1 MDAMAVHPRRAVV
14 VVVIVAATTLLAACG
29 SGGGS
34 SRPNVATTVPQT
46 ALAAPPLGSQ
56 APSGTVVPAPASS
69 SIVLD
74 AAGRRIA
81 VLGAGRTSVAVYSIA
96 DARRPVALRTISLPT
111 AVDVL
116 GADRDGVL
124 VGAAADRLVVVDLA
138 SGSVTARSVPVSQP
152 LSLARLSDG
161 RVLVGSATGE
171 VTVVALANAG
181 APVTRIG
188 GLVRV
193 DAMAVHPRQGRDD
206 QVLAL
211 DRAQSSVTTVDVPDA
226 SLGVAL
232 RAGDGA
238 TNIAVDHF
246 GRFLV
251 SDTRSGDIVAFYG
264 DPIVMR
270 IRYPVPGG
278 PYAVGYDDARNLAWV
293 ATTGDNGLVGF
304 DLASGI
310 PVERQR
316 LTTVRQSDAMAVDKA
331 SGVVYLVSASGDG
344 LQAAY

>member
-1 MDAMAVHPRRAVV
+1 MAVHPRRAVV
-14 VVVIVAATTLLAACG
+14 AVVIVAATALAAACG

-34 SRPNVATTVPQT
+34 SRPDVATTVPQT
-46 ALAAPPLGSQ
+46 PLAAPPLAQ
-56 APSGTVVPAPASS
+56 TPSGTVVPAPASS
-69 SIVLD
+69 SIVFD
-74 AAGRRIA
+74 AFGRRLA
-81 VLGAGRTSVAVYSIA
+81 VLGADRTSVSVYSVA
-96 DARRPVALRTISLPT
+96 DPRRPVAQRTISLPT

-138 SGSVTARSVPVSQP
+138 SGAVTARSVPVSQP

-171 VTVVALANAG
+171 VTVVDPANAT

-193 DAMAVHPRQGRDD
+193 DALAVHPRQGRDD

-211 DRAQSSVTTVDVPDA
+211 DRAQSSVTTVDIPDA

-238 TNIAVDHF
+238 TNMAVDHY

-251 SDTRSGDIVAFYG
+251 TDTRSGDVVAFYG

-278 PYAVGYDDARNLAWV
+278 PYAVGYDDARNLTWV

-316 LTTVRQSDAMAVDKA
+316 LTTVRQADAMAVDSG
-331 SGVVYLVSASGDG
+331 SGVVYLVSALGDG

>member
-1 MDAMAVHPRRAVV
+1 VAA
-14 VVVIVAATTLLAACG
+14 VIVAATTVLAACG
-29 SGGGS
+29 SGGP
-34 SRPNVATTVPQT
+34 SRPDVATTVPQT
-46 ALAAPPLGSQ
+46 PLAAPPLDAQ
-56 APSGTVVPAPASS
+56 APSGTVVGAPASS
-69 SIVLD
+69 SLVLD
-74 AAGRRIA
+74 AAGRRLA
-81 VLGAGRTSVAVYSIA
+81 VLDADRASVTVFSIA
-96 DARRPVALRTISLPT
+96 DPRRPDAVRTISLPV

-116 GADRDGVL
+116 GADRDGQL
-124 VGAAADRLVVVDLA
+124 VGAAADRLVLVDLG
-138 SGSVTARSVPVSQP
+138 SGAVTDRPVPVSQP

-171 VTVVALANAG
+171 VTVVDLSTAD
-181 APVTRIG
+181 APAVTRIG

-193 DAMAVHPRQGRDD
+193 DALAVHPRQGRDD

-211 DRAQSSVTTVDVPDA
+211 DRAQSSVTTIDVPDA

-238 TNIAVDHF
+238 TNLVADRF

-251 SDTRSGDIVAFYG
+251 TDTRSGDLAAFFG

-278 PYAVGYDDARNLAWV
+278 PYAVGYDDTRNLSWV

-316 LTTVRQSDAMAVDKA
+316 LTTVRQADALVVDSD
-331 SGVVYLVSASGDG
+331 SGVVYLLSARGDG

>member
-1 MDAMAVHPRRAVV
+1 MAVHPRRAVV
-14 VVVIVAATTLLAACG
+14 AVVIVAATALAAACG

-34 SRPNVATTVPQT
+34 SRPDVATTVPQT
-46 ALAAPPLGSQ
+46 PLAAPPVTQ
-56 APSGTVVPAPASS
+56 APSGTVVSAPASS

-74 AAGRRIA
+74 ATGRRLA
-81 VLGAGRTSVAVYSIA
+81 VLGADRTSVSVYSIA

-138 SGSVTARSVPVSQP
+138 SGAVTARSVPVSQP

-171 VTVVALANAG
+171 VTVVDPANAA

-193 DAMAVHPRQGRDD
+193 DALAVHPRQGRDD

-211 DRAQSSVTTVDVPDA
+211 DRAQSSVTTVDIPDA

-238 TNIAVDHF
+238 TNMAVDHY

-251 SDTRSGDIVAFYG
+251 TDTRSGDVVAFYG

-278 PYAVGYDDARNLAWV
+278 PYAVGYDDARNLTWV

-316 LTTVRQSDAMAVDKA
+316 LTTVRQADAMAVDSG
-331 SGVVYLVSASGDG
+331 SGVVYLVSALGDG